1 MSVWRRKAIE
11 SFPELKRELN
21 DRDEIPT
28 VYTLWFELLDLW
40 RNAHR
45 NGNDEMLD
53 RIYRYADWCSQQ
65 RAYDLWNST
74 AVCFYEHILDD
85 GSWETVLPRLSDATI
100 RDMWGLWEV
109 MSEAD
114 MTAVAKLLQEQKRP
128 VPPHGSGRVHPA
140 LIQDAGTQPG
150 TPVEAQPSRA
160 GRRSSR
166 RGTRP
171 RRDQRP

>member
-11 SFPELKRELN
+11 SFPELRRELN

-28 VYTLWFELLDLW
+28 VYSLWFELLELW

-45 NGNDEMLD
+45 SGNDETLN
-53 RIYRYADWCSQQ
+53 RVYGYAEWCYQQ
-65 RAYDLWNST
+65 RAEDLWNST
-74 AVCFYEHILDD
+74 AVCFYEHGLDE
-85 GSWETVLPRLSDATI
+85 GGWETVLRRLSDATI
-100 RDMWGLWEV
+100 ADLWGLWEV
-109 MSEAD
+109 MSDAD

-128 VPPHGSGRVHPA
+128 VPSHGSGRIHPA
-140 LIQDAGTQPG
+140 LIEWAESRRG
-150 TPVEAQPSRA
+150 TPVAAQRSGA
-160 GRRSSR
+160 GRRSPR